1 MNDTLREM
9 ALSNSSPA
17 MDDNWDEEEVS
28 LLKKSLIPILLI
40 VVLIGLVITPHEGQ
54 AASYDEVKKELERVQ
69 REAAESAKAKSKAE
83 ADLKRVQQEKQAT
96 LNELSEIKNKLEE
109 VQLAILDLE
118 IQIKDEESKLF
129 DINDQIAEVEQRI
142 EERDDLIRDR
152 LRLMYKKGEVK
163 YLEVLMNSTS
173 FSDFL
178 DRMRYLNLIINQD
191 QTILEEQKADKLVM
205 EEKKQEYEEQLALL
219 HDMYETQERN
229 KSELEDLR
237 RQREVKIAS
246 LEKQA
251 EDLEHISEE
260 AEKKVMELAAKASA
274 LNKELEKLAFKAGKL
289 AFPLPKK
296 YSVTSSF
303 GSRVDPITGQKG
315 AFHRGIDFGAPAG
328 TSILAAADGIVIAAQ
343 WVDGYGNYV
352 IIDHGKNDK
361 GQSVWTLYAHMSK
374 ITTKDGASVKAGDKI
389 GEVGTTGRSTGNHLH
404 FEVRINQEAVDPAP
418 YLN

>member
-1 MNDTLREM
+1 
-9 ALSNSSPA
+9 
-17 MDDNWDEEEVS
+17 
-28 LLKKSLIPILLI
+28 LKKSLIPFVLI
-40 VVLIGLVITPHEGQ
+40 IVLIGLVITPHEGH

-69 REAAESAKAKSKAE
+69 REAAESAKAQAKAE
-83 ADLKRVQQEKQAT
+83 ADLQRLQQEKQAT
-96 LNELSEIKNKLEE
+96 IRELSEIKSRLEE

-118 IQIKDEESKLF
+118 IKIKDEESKLF

-191 QTILEEQKADKLVM
+191 QTILEEQKADKLMM
-205 EEKKQEYEEQLALL
+205 EEKKRDYEEQLALL
-219 HDMYETQERN
+219 HDMYEENERN

-237 RQREVKIAS
+237 KQREVRIAS
-246 LEKQA
+246 IEQQS
-251 EDLEHISEE
+251 EELEHISEE
-260 AEKKVMELAAKASA
+260 AQKKVMELAAKAA
-274 LNKELEKLAFKAGKL
+274 KLNKELESLAFKAGKL
-289 AFPLPKK
+289 AFPLPKR
-296 YSVTSSF
+296 YSMTSAY
-303 GSRVDPITGQKG
+303 GSRVDPITGKKG
-315 AFHRGIDFGAPAG
+315 AFHSGIDYGAPAG
-328 TSILAAADGIVIAAQ
+328 TSILAAADGVVIAAQ
-343 WVDGYGNYV
+343 WVNGYGNYV

-374 ITTKDGASVKAGDKI
+374 ITTKEGATVKVGEKI
-389 GEVGTTGRSTGNHLH
+389 GEVGSTGRSTGNHLH